1 MAKHILIFIGS
12 FNIGGTTTSLSSLLS
27 VIDPNKIQFDV
38 FAFNHTGVL
47 EKQLSN
53 CTILKTNPWLS
64 GSSAGMSRLCKARYA
79 LVKLLEK
86 LFIHRRETFDKI
98 CSNIGAIELNTR
110 KYDAIVSFQENI
122 AHRVAIIP
130 AKYRISWIHCDYSR
144 FLSMVQERTDVKDER
159 NVYEKIDK
167 VVCVS
172 EYAKNNFAGIYPEFT
187 SKIVAIHNIINVEEI
202 CKKSQE
208 PINDSVFSV
217 EKFTIVSCGRLDPVK
232 QFHLIP
238 RIAANIKTRGGDFN
252 WFIIGGG
259 DDVEK
264 KRIESEIEAY
274 NVKEQ
279 VYLLGSKNNPYP
291 YLAKADL
298 YVCTSVSE
306 SFPMVVNEAKALRVP
321 VISNSFP
328 SVFESIE
335 EGADGYVVGMEEIGN
350 KILEIINKPIV
361 IEQCRIDNRNI
372 ENQVY
377 GLFKA

>member
-1 MAKHILIFIGS
+1 MAKHVLIFLGS

-38 FAFNHTGVL
+38 FAFNHTGVF
-47 EKQLSN
+47 EKQLTN

-64 GSSAGMSRLCKARYA
+64 RSSAGMSRICKARYA
-79 LVKLLEK
+79 FVKLLEK
-86 LFIHRRETFDKI
+86 FFIRKRDAFEKI
-98 CSNIGAIELNTR
+98 CIVIGAIELNTR

-122 AHRVAIIP
+122 TGRVSKIP
-130 AKYRISWIHCDYSR
+130 AKRRISWIHSDYSR
-144 FLSMVQERTDVKDER
+144 FLSMVQERTGVKDER
-159 NVYEKIDK
+159 SAYEKIDRI
-167 VVCVS
+167 VCVS
-172 EYAKNNFAGIYPEFT
+172 EYAKNNFAEIYPEFI

-202 CKKSQE
+202 HRKAQE
-208 PINDSVFSV
+208 PIDDSTFSA

-238 RIAANIKTRGGDFN
+238 RIAAEIKKQGSDFN
-252 WFIIGGG
+252 WYIIGGG

-306 SFPMVVNEAKALRVP
+306 SYSMVVNEAKALRVP

-377 GLFKA
+377 ELF